1 LSSYLI
7 SCGFI
12 ISKAD
17 HSLFCKINNYT
28 TIIILIYVDDIII
41 TGNNLEEI
49 KNVKRKLKENFDI
62 KDLGSLTYFLGIE
75 IAHSPKGLFISQ
87 KKICVRFIKRNEK
100 NRV

>member
-62 KDLGSLTYFLGIE
+62 KDLGLLKYFLGIE

-87 KKICVRFIKRNEK
+87 KKNMC
-100 NRV
+100 